1 MLPGTYSLKL
11 LARDDETGRIGT
23 YMTKFVVP
31 NLNKEQQR
39 IPISS
44 VVLSGQR
51 VDIARRALYRQGE
64 GQGHAS
70 TR

>member
-1 MLPGTYSLKL
+1 MKF

-23 YMTKFVVP
+23 YMNKFVVP
-31 NLNKEQQR
+31 NLNKEEKR

-51 VDIARRALYRQGE
+51 VDMQDSLFTAGKDKDAGGRIR
-64 GQGHAS
+64 
-70 TR
+70 